1 MRIVV
6 IGDVGVLDDMVHI
19 GDEAMFD
26 ELVHQ
31 MRARGIE
38 QITAVSSNPAE
49 TSARYGVS
57 AVPNIGFRTQ
67 RTREQ
72 LDARMDLV
80 LRTAA
85 GDTGLLADD
94 DTAHAVIEAIRLS
107 DGVAVSGGGNMAST
121 WPSHIFE
128 RGTIGEIARL
138 LGKPLV
144 VSGQT
149 IGPQLTAAD
158 GELVARLLSS
168 ADLVGLRESPS
179 HALSLALGVPAD
191 LLTKTVDDAS
201 FISDQPIDADTP
213 PATPY
218 CLVSL
223 STHVGDEERGA
234 FQQATA
240 ELLESIAA
248 ETGLDI
254 VFFAHFAS
262 LNEGESRG
270 DTVMHDAVIERMSVL
285 RAASA
290 TDSTARTSTRRI
302 TTARTTDSVSAA
314 RLARAAALV
323 VSSRYHPAVFAVS
336 GGVPTIGIPVDD
348 YTTTKLTGA
357 LGNFGQSALIPAA
370 QLVAGDGA
378 AVASALWRDREGV
391 RARGLA
397 LAVDNREAS
406 GDWWDRVAD
415 VFTTATE

>member
-1 MRIVV
+1 VRIVV

-31 MRARGIE
+31 MRSRGVDE
-38 QITAVSSNPAE
+38 VTAVSSNPAE

-67 RTREQ
+67 RGREE

-80 LRTAA
+80 VRTAA
-85 GDTGLLADD
+85 GDIGLLAPD
-94 DTAHAVIEAIRLS
+94 DTAHAVIEAIRAS

-121 WPSHIFE
+121 WPSHIYE

-149 IGPQLTAAD
+149 IGPHLTTAD
-158 GELVARLLSS
+158 GEIVARLLSS
-168 ADLVGLRESPS
+168 ADLVGLRERPS
-179 HALSLALGVPAD
+179 YDLSLALGVPAEQ
-191 LLTKTVDDAS
+191 LAQTVDDAS
-201 FISDQPIDADTP
+201 FIADQPVDAESTP
-213 PATPY
+213 EHPY

-223 STHVGDEERGA
+223 STHVGDENRAE

-240 ELLESIAA
+240 LLLDSIAA
-248 ETGLDI
+248 QTGLDI

-262 LNEGESRG
+262 VNADESRG
-270 DTVMHDAVIERMSVL
+270 DTVMHDAVVERM
-285 RAASA
+285 
-290 TDSTARTSTRRI
+290 TARDTGSTPDGHPRV
-302 TTARTTDSVSAA
+302 TTVHSGDSVSAA
-314 RLARAAALV
+314 RLARSAALV

-357 LGNFGQSALIPAA
+357 LGNFGQGALLSAAD
-370 QLVAGDGA
+370 LVAGRGA
-378 AVASALWRDREGV
+378 AVASALWADRDTV

-397 LAVDNREAS
+397 LAVESRES
-406 GDWWDRVAD
+406 SSEWWDRVAD
-415 VFTTATE
+415 VLSSAAES

>member
-31 MRARGIE
+31 MRARGIDD
-38 QITAVSSNPAE
+38 ITAVSSNPAE

-57 AVPNIGFRTQ
+57 AVPGIGYRTQ
-67 RTREQ
+67 RTREE

-85 GDTGLLADD
+85 GDSGLLAPD
-94 DTAHAVIEAIRLS
+94 DTAHAVIEAIRES

-149 IGPQLTAAD
+149 IGPELTVAD

-179 HALSLALGVPAD
+179 RDLCLALGVPAD
-191 LLTKTVDDAS
+191 LLTTTVDDAS
-201 FISDQPIDADTP
+201 FVSDQQVEADAAPSD
-213 PATPY
+213 PY

-223 STHVGDEERGA
+223 STHVGSEDRAA

-240 ELLESIAA
+240 ELLDGIAA

-262 LNEGESRG
+262 LVAGEARG
-270 DTVMHDAVIERMSVL
+270 DTVMHNAVIERMT
-285 RAASA
+285 A
-290 TDSTARTSTRRI
+290 TASTAVTS
-302 TTARTTDSVSAA
+302 DSVSAA
-314 RLARAAALV
+314 RLARSAALV

-336 GGVPTIGIPVDD
+336 GGVPTIGIPVDG

-357 LGNFGQSALIPAA
+357 LGNFGQGALAPAA
-370 QLVAGDGA
+370 DLVAGRGA
-378 AVASALWRDREGV
+378 AVASALWADRESV
-391 RARGLA
+391 RERGLA
-397 LAVDNREAS
+397 LAAENREHS
-406 GDWWDRVAD
+406 GDWWDRVAH
-415 VFTTATE
+415 VFAPPAMSPS

>member
-1 MRIVV
+1 MNVRIVV

-31 MRARGIE
+31 MLERGIDE
-38 QITAVSSNPAE
+38 IVGVSSNPAE
-49 TSARYGVS
+49 TSARYGIE

-67 RTREQ
+67 RTREE

-94 DTAHAVIEAIRLS
+94 DTAHAVIEAIRAS

-149 IGPQLTAAD
+149 IGPHLTDAD
-158 GELVARLLSS
+158 AELVARLLST

-179 HALSLALGVPAD
+179 YDFSLALGVPAD
-191 LLTKTVDDAS
+191 QIAKTVDDAS
-201 FISDQPIDADTP
+201 FLADQPGEADAVP
-213 PATPY
+213 ESPY

-223 STHVGDEERGA
+223 STHVGVEERGA
-234 FQQATA
+234 FQQSTA
-240 ELLESIAA
+240 ELLDAIAA
-248 ETGLDI
+248 ETGLDV

-270 DTVMHDAVIERMSVL
+270 DTVMHDAVIERMSTPGV
-285 RAASA
+285 A
-290 TDSTARTSTRRI
+290 TARTS
-302 TTARTTDSVSAA
+302 DSLSAA
-314 RLARAAALV
+314 RLARAASLV
-323 VSSRYHPAVFAVS
+323 VSSRYHPAVFAVP

-357 LGNFGQSALIPAA
+357 LGNFGQSALVAA
-370 QLVAGDGA
+370 ADLVAGRGA
-378 AVASALWRDREGV
+378 AVASAVWADREGI
-391 RARGLA
+391 RTRGLG
-397 LAVDNREAS
+397 LAGENRAESAE
-406 GDWWDRVAD
+406 WWDRVAGILSSD
-415 VFTTATE
+415 ELI

>member
-31 MRARGIE
+31 MRSRGVDE
-38 QITAVSSNPAE
+38 VTAVSSNPAE

-67 RTREQ
+67 RGREE

-80 LRTAA
+80 VRTAA

-94 DTAHAVIEAIRLS
+94 DTAHAMIEVIRAS

-121 WPSHIFE
+121 WPSHIYE

-149 IGPQLTAAD
+149 IGPHLTTAD
-158 GELVARLLSS
+158 GEIVARLLSS
-168 ADLVGLRESPS
+168 ADLVGLRERPS
-179 HALSLALGVPAD
+179 YDLSLALGVPAEQ
-191 LLTKTVDDAS
+191 LAQTVDDAS
-201 FISDQPIDADTP
+201 FIADQPVDAESTP
-213 PATPY
+213 ENPY

-223 STHVGDEERGA
+223 STHVGDENRAE

-240 ELLESIAA
+240 LLLDSVAA
-248 ETGLDI
+248 QTGLDI

-262 LNEGESRG
+262 VNADESRG
-270 DTVMHDAVIERMSVL
+270 DTVMHDAVVERM
-285 RAASA
+285 
-290 TDSTARTSTRRI
+290 TARDTGSTPVGHPRV
-302 TTARTTDSVSAA
+302 TTVHSVDSVSAA
-314 RLARAAALV
+314 RLARSAALV

-357 LGNFGQSALIPAA
+357 LGNFGQGALLSAAD
-370 QLVAGDGA
+370 LVAGRGA
-378 AVASALWRDREGV
+378 AVASALWADRDTV

-397 LAVDNREAS
+397 LAVESRES
-406 GDWWDRVAD
+406 SSEWWDRVAD
-415 VFTTATE
+415 VLSSAAES

>member
-31 MRARGIE
+31 MRARGVDE
-38 QITAVSSNPAE
+38 VTAVSSNPAE
-49 TSARYGVS
+49 TSARYGVF
-57 AVPNIGFRTQ
+57 AVHNIGFRTQ
-67 RTREQ
+67 RGRAE

-80 LRTAA
+80 VRTAA
-85 GDTGLLADD
+85 GDTGLLAAD
-94 DTAHAVIEAIRLS
+94 DTAHAVIEAIRAS

-149 IGPQLTAAD
+149 IGPHLTAAD
-158 GELVARLLSS
+158 GEIVARLLSS
-168 ADLVGLRESPS
+168 ADLVGLRERPS
-179 HALSLALGVPAD
+179 YDLSLALGVPAEQ
-191 LLTKTVDDAS
+191 LTQTVDDAS
-201 FISDQPIDADTP
+201 FLSDQPVDAEATP
-213 PATPY
+213 ERPY

-223 STHVGDEERGA
+223 STHVGDEDRDE
-234 FQQATA
+234 FQLATA
-240 ELLESIAA
+240 RLLDSIAA

-262 LNEGESRG
+262 LNAEESRG
-270 DTVMHDAVIERMSVL
+270 DTVMHDAVIERMT
-285 RAASA
+285 APTTGGAS
-290 TDSTARTSTRRI
+290 DGHSRV
-302 TTARTTDSVSAA
+302 TTVHSGDSVFAA
-314 RLARAAALV
+314 RLARSASLV

-357 LGNFGQSALIPAA
+357 LGNFGQGALLPAA
-370 QLVAGDGA
+370 DLVAGRGA
-378 AVASALWRDREGV
+378 TVASALWADRETV
-391 RARGLA
+391 RARGQELA
-397 LAVDNREAS
+397 TGARES
-406 GDWWDRVAD
+406 SREWWDRVAEALASD
-415 VFTTATE
+415 VDN

>member
-31 MRARGIE
+31 MRARGIDE
-38 QITAVSSNPAE
+38 VTAVSSNPAE

-57 AVPNIGFRTQ
+57 AVANIGFRTQ
-67 RTREQ
+67 RTREE

-94 DTAHAVIEAIRLS
+94 DTAHAVIDAIRHS

-149 IGPQLTAAD
+149 IGPHLTDAD
-158 GELVARLLSS
+158 RDVVARLLAS

-179 HALSLALGVPAD
+179 FDLSLDLGVPEE

-201 FISDQPIDADTP
+201 FLSDQPVDADATP
-213 PATPY
+213 ERPY

-223 STHVGDEERGA
+223 STHVGDEDRAE

-240 ELLESIAA
+240 DLLDAIAA

-262 LNEGESRG
+262 LNAQESRG
-270 DTVMHDAVIERMSVL
+270 DTVMHNAVIERMS
-285 RAASA
+285 SSD
-290 TDSTARTSTRRI
+290 TGSTPGIHPRV
-302 TTARTTDSVSAA
+302 TTARTGDSVSAA
-314 RLARAAALV
+314 RLARSAALV

-336 GGVPTIGIPVDD
+336 GGVPTIGIPVDE

-357 LGNFGQSALIPAA
+357 LGNFGQGSLVSAAE
-370 QLVAGDGA
+370 LVAGRGA
-378 AVASALWRDREGV
+378 AVASALWAEREAV
-391 RARGLA
+391 RSRGLA
-397 LAVDNREAS
+397 LAVDNRAS
-406 GDWWDRVAD
+406 STEWWDRVAD
-415 VFTTATE
+415 VLTSAAEG

>member
-31 MRARGIE
+31 MRSRGVDE
-38 QITAVSSNPAE
+38 VTAVSSNPAE

-67 RTREQ
+67 RGREE

-80 LRTAA
+80 VRTAA
-85 GDTGLLADD
+85 GDIGLLAPD
-94 DTAHAVIEAIRLS
+94 DTAHAVIEAIRAS

-121 WPSHIFE
+121 WPSHIYE

-149 IGPQLTAAD
+149 IGPHLTTAD
-158 GELVARLLSS
+158 GEIVARLLSS
-168 ADLVGLRESPS
+168 ADLVGLRERPS
-179 HALSLALGVPAD
+179 YDLSLALGVPAEQ
-191 LLTKTVDDAS
+191 LAQTVDDAS
-201 FISDQPIDADTP
+201 FIADQPVDAESTP
-213 PATPY
+213 EHPY

-223 STHVGDEERGA
+223 STHVGDENRAE

-240 ELLESIAA
+240 LLLDSIAA
-248 ETGLDI
+248 QTGLDI

-262 LNEGESRG
+262 VNADESRG
-270 DTVMHDAVIERMSVL
+270 DTVMHDAVVERM
-285 RAASA
+285 
-290 TDSTARTSTRRI
+290 TARDTGSTPDGHPRV
-302 TTARTTDSVSAA
+302 TTVHSGDSVSAA
-314 RLARAAALV
+314 RLARSAALV

-357 LGNFGQSALIPAA
+357 LGNFGQGALLSAAD
-370 QLVAGDGA
+370 LVAGRGA
-378 AVASALWRDREGV
+378 AVASALWADRDTV

-397 LAVDNREAS
+397 LAVESRES
-406 GDWWDRVAD
+406 SSEWWDRVAD
-415 VFTTATE
+415 VLSSAAES